1 MGNDFKILFPTGYSV
16 SNILDNGNI
25 DANIFLENG
34 NVYSVTF
41 ITPNNIIDLMN
52 LNESGQQEDF
62 FWMTD
67 MVIVRNL
74 SLTCIKDALQYLIE
88 SKSLDRFFQ
97 KIDTRSN
104 WIPTK
109 KEYELF
115 DIYSSEEILQVR

>member
-1 MGNDFKILFPTGYSV
+1 MDNSFKILFPTGYNV

-41 ITPNNIIDLMN
+41 ITPKNIIDLMN
-52 LNESGQQEDF
+52 ANDSGHQKSF
-62 FWMTD
+62 FWMKD
-67 MVIVRNL
+67 MFIVRNL
-74 SLTCIKDALQYLIE
+74 SLSCIKDALQYLIE
-88 SKSLDRFFQ
+88 SKNLYRFFQ

-104 WIPTK
+104 GIPTK

-115 DIYSSEEILQVR
+115 DIYSSEEILQVK